1 MMRTKLYLWSFE
13 RLWILCRINGIETA
27 VGVVYF
33 PNDGVDTNKTDL
45 LFYELLEKNLL
56 ENRYFVKI
64 IRVITVLDFYSSVKL
79 LNWIL
84 LTHLTVAT
92 ASILEYSMI
101 KDQL

>member
-1 MMRTKLYLWSFE
+1 MVKSYVNAKL
-13 RLWILCRINGIETA
+13 
-27 VGVVYF
+27 
-33 PNDGVDTNKTDL
+33 P
-45 LFYELLEKNLL
+45 

-84 LTHLTVAT
+84 LIHLTVAT

-101 KDQL
+101 N